1 MLLFEIARVVQAGIQ
16 TTSLRRLTPDD
27 VKAVV
32 ARMDH
37 IAEVQPEQDGTQQ
50 IVFKGQANSF
60 GNPDEIALI
69 PHVREQPP
77 EHPVRAGDI
86 RSRLSPRGRNRNHE
100 HHAGLRHGANPRDRH
115 QEGAR
120 RDERKYSLSVTGLI
134 FGVWPANQA
143 SKLDPIEALRF
154 E

>member
-69 PHVREQPP
+69 PFTTGQFRMF
-77 EHPVRAGDI
+77 GNN
-86 RSRLSPRGRNRNHE
+86 RLNTLYVLAISEAVYLLVGGIGIMNIM
-100 HHAGLRHGANPRDRH
+100 LV
-115 QEGAR
+115 
-120 RDERKYSLSVTGLI
+120 SVTERTREIGI
-134 FGVWPANQA
+134 R
-143 SKLDPIEALRF
+143 KALGATRGSILF
-154 E
+154 Q